1 MTVFIRGNVKLRT
14 PAVEYQV
21 SKESIVPRIEVLTK
35 SVVDA
40 DSPSHS
46 LLTLD
51 GGEHLRGILE
61 SHRSFTQRVADCE
74 QVDEPS
80 GDN

>member
-1 MTVFIRGNVKLRT
+1 MD
-14 PAVEYQV
+14 
-21 SKESIVPRIEVLTK
+21 VLTE

-40 DSPSHS
+40 DSPSHA

-51 GGEHLRGILE
+51 GGEHLGRVLE
-61 SHRSFTQRVADCE
+61 SHRTFTQRVADGE

-80 GDN
+80 ENN